1 MQSPP
6 TSLVPGTVNAATGQA
21 AYAYINASIDAAL
34 SGQVD
39 AVTTGPIHK
48 EAIRAAGV
56 PYPGHTEIYAAKTG
70 ADRACMMLTSDELTC
85 SFVTTHVGYRD
96 VPGLLSQQRIYEV
109 IRLSHDAMSRLRE
122 RTPKLVVCGLN
133 PHAGENGLFGGQ
145 EEERLIIPA
154 IEQAREEGIEIE
166 GPLPPDTAFLPK
178 RRKETDCFVCMY
190 HDQGH
195 IPLKALAFDLAVNIT
210 LGLPIIRTS
219 VDHGT
224 ALDIAWQG
232 KAEVTSMI
240 EAIDLATRTC
250 HQSEFGREPG
260 APIPLMSSGTV
271 EFFGRVEPCGFEQA
285 SSVRSRHL
293 RGPVASRRLFDPF
306 EPSNVR
312 PRSLLDLHFDRL
324 GRWDCVLG
332 KVDVQHPFLVLG
344 GNLLGF
350 HVFGK

>member
-1 MQSPP
+1 MGDPAGIGPELCLQVLCDPELLQRCVPIVFGDAGVLQRVAAHLGRSAAESPYRIVSRSDWTDACHLIDGP
-6 TSLVPGTVNAATGQA
+6 CVLDLGAIAADGLLPGTVSAATGQA
-21 AYAYINASIDAAL
+21 SYTYIHASIEAAL

-56 PYPGHTEIYAAKTG
+56 PYPGHTEIYAAETG
-70 ADRACMMLTSDELTC
+70 ADRACMMLTSHELTC

-96 VPGLLSQQRIYEV
+96 VPGLLSQQRVYEV
-109 IRLSHDAMSRLRE
+109 IRLSHDALDRLRE
-122 RTPKLVVCGLN
+122 RPPKLVVCGLN

-145 EEERLIIPA
+145 EEERIIKPA
-154 IEQAREEGIEIE
+154 IAQARAEGIDIE

-178 RRKETDCFVCMY
+178 RRNQTDCFVCMY

-240 EAIDLATRTC
+240 EAIKLATRLAL
-250 HQSEFGREPG
+250 P
-260 APIPLMSSGTV
+260 ANLSS
-271 EFFGRVEPCGFEQA
+271 
-285 SSVRSRHL
+285 
-293 RGPVASRRLFDPF
+293 
-306 EPSNVR
+306 
-312 PRSLLDLHFDRL
+312 
-324 GRWDCVLG
+324 
-332 KVDVQHPFLVLG
+332 
-344 GNLLGF
+344 
-350 HVFGK
+350 

>member
-1 MQSPP
+1 MQALRDPALIQRCVPIIFGDAAILQRVAVQLGQASTTPPHPIISPGDWP
-6 TSLVPGTVNAATGQA
+6 EACSRIDGPCVLDLNAMAAETLVPGAVNASTGKA
-21 AYAYINASIDAAL
+21 SYAYINASIDAAM

-56 PYPGHTEIYAAKTG
+56 PYPGHTEIYAARTK
-70 ADRACMMLTSDELTC
+70 ADRACMMLTSRELTC

-133 PHAGENGLFGGQ
+133 PHAGENGLFGGH
-145 EEERLIIPA
+145 EEERVIIPA
-154 IEQAREEGIEIE
+154 IEQARAEGMQIV

-178 RRKETDCFVCMY
+178 RRKETDCFICMY

-240 EAIDLATRTC
+240 EAIDLATRLA
-250 HQSEFGREPG
+250 RG
-260 APIPLMSSGTV
+260 AIESVPIQN
-271 EFFGRVEPCGFEQA
+271 CI
-285 SSVRSRHL
+285 
-293 RGPVASRRLFDPF
+293 
-306 EPSNVR
+306 
-312 PRSLLDLHFDRL
+312 
-324 GRWDCVLG
+324 
-332 KVDVQHPFLVLG
+332 
-344 GNLLGF
+344 
-350 HVFGK
+350 